1 MEKKIICLLLCTLL
15 MIIPV
20 LSVVEA
26 MNNND
31 LLSRSS
37 IRYYPSELR
46 TKDGSRKT
54 SLWLEI
60 TKLNNSNGVMEDYFG
75 LSVSI
80 SGDFGIVGV
89 SGYNERTGTAYVF
102 KRSGTTWI
110 QDASLNASD
119 AGMNDNFGYS
129 VSISGDF
136 AIVGA
141 PNDDSLTGSAYV
153 FTRTGT
159 TWVQE
164 AKLLASDGAPGD
176 WFGASVSINGDAA
189 IVGAPGDNIFLGS
202 AYVFERSGSV
212 WTQEARLNA
221 SDGALYDWF
230 GFSVSISG
238 DSAVVGAPFQT
249 SSTGASYVFTRSGTT
264 WILQQKLTASDGA
277 SYDLFGDSVSMS
289 GDSVIIGAYGDDT
302 SAGVNAGSVY
312 LFIRTGTTWTQD
324 AKVTA
329 AEGVA
334 GEQFGYAVSIN
345 EDCAIV
351 GTYQAFYDAIGS
363 AYIFKHIGTTWFE
376 EGKLCASDGKLH
388 DYFGWSVSIN
398 DTSAL
403 IGAPGDD
410 YDINIENI
418 GSAYV
423 FGQPTPDLDGKGNL
437 IWTDVK
443 PNAKVTGMFQVG
455 NIGQPGSLLNWSV
468 TSYPDWGTWTFSPS
482 GGTGLAA
489 GSWINVTATC
499 VAPDKKNTLFTGNII
514 ISNTEDLTDNCT
526 IPISLT
532 TPVIMEY
539 QLHLFFE
546 GFFKRFPIIFSVL
559 RNICGY

>member
-1 MEKKIICLLLCTLL
+1 

-20 LSVVEA
+20 LSVVGA
-26 MNNND
+26 TNNND
-31 LLSRSS
+31 VLSRSF
-37 IRYYPSELR
+37 IRYHPSELR
-46 TKDGSRKT
+46 TKEGRSKT

-60 TKLNNSNGVMEDYFG
+60 AKLNNSNGTMDDYFG

-89 SGYNERTGTAYVF
+89 PGYNEKTGTAYVF

-110 QDASLNASD
+110 QDAKLNASD

-129 VSISGDF
+129 VSISGDS

-141 PNDDSLTGSAYV
+141 PNDNSLTGSAYV

-164 AKLLASDGAPGD
+164 AKLLASDGTPGD
-176 WFGASVSINGDAA
+176 WFGDSVSINGDAA
-189 IVGAPGDNIFLGS
+189 IVGAPGDNVFLGS
-202 AYVFERSGSV
+202 AYVFERTGSV
-212 WTQEARLNA
+212 WVQEARLNA

-238 DSAVVGAPFQT
+238 DSAVVGTPFQT
-249 SSTGASYVFTRSGTT
+249 SSTGASYIFTRSGTT
-264 WILQQKLTASDGA
+264 WMLQQKLTASDGA
-277 SYDLFGDSVSMS
+277 SYDLFGDSVSMD

-302 SAGVNAGSVY
+302 SAGVNAGSAY
-312 LFIRTGTTWTQD
+312 LFTRTGTTWTED

-329 AEGVA
+329 SEGVA
-334 GEQFGYAVSIN
+334 GEQFGYAVSIS
-345 EDCAIV
+345 EDRIIV
-351 GTYQAFYDAIGS
+351 GTYQVYHEDIGS

-376 EGKLCASDGKLH
+376 EATLRASDGKLH

-398 DTSAL
+398 DNSAI

-410 YDINIENI
+410 YNINIENI

-423 FGQPTPDLDGKGNL
+423 VCQPTPPTPDLDGKGSL
-437 IWTDVK
+437 VWTDVK
-443 PNAKVTGMFQVG
+443 ANATVTGMFQVG

-468 TSYPDWGTWTFSPS
+468 TSYPSWGTWTFSPS
-482 GGTGLAA
+482 NGTGLAA

-499 VAPDKKNTLFTGNII
+499 VAPDKKNTQFTGNII
-514 ISNTEDLTDNCT
+514 ISNTKDPTDNDI
-526 IPISLT
+526 IPISLK
-532 TPVIMEY
+532 TPVCKDF
-539 QLHLFFE
+539 QFHLCFE
-546 GFFKRFPIIFSVL
+546 RFLKRFPIIFSVL
-559 RNICGY
+559 RYIFGY

>member
-1 MEKKIICLLLCTLL
+1 
-15 MIIPV
+15 MIVPV
-20 LSVVEA
+20 LSVVGA
-26 MNNND
+26 TNNND
-31 LLSRSS
+31 ILSRSS
-37 IRYYPSELR
+37 IRYHPSELR
-46 TKDGSRKT
+46 TKEGSSKT

-60 TKLNNSNGVMEDYFG
+60 AKLNNSNGTMDDYFG

-89 SGYNERTGTAYVF
+89 PGYNEKTGTAYVF

-110 QDASLNASD
+110 QDAKLNASD
-119 AGMNDNFGYS
+119 GSMNEYFGYS
-129 VSISGDF
+129 VSISGDS
-136 AIVGA
+136 AIIGA
-141 PNDDSLTGSAYV
+141 PNDNSLTGSAYV

-159 TWVQE
+159 IWVQE

-176 WFGASVSINGDAA
+176 WFGDSVSINGDAA

-202 AYVFERSGSV
+202 AYVFERTGSV
-212 WTQEARLNA
+212 WAQEARLNA
-221 SDGALYDWF
+221 SDGALYDWL

-249 SSTGASYVFTRSGTT
+249 SSTGASYIFTRSGTT
-264 WILQQKLTASDGA
+264 WMLQQKLTASDGA
-277 SYDLFGDSVSMS
+277 SYDLFGDSVSMD

-302 SAGVNAGSVY
+302 SAGVNAGSAY
-312 LFIRTGTTWTQD
+312 LFTRTGTTWTED

-329 AEGVA
+329 SEGVA

-345 EDCAIV
+345 GNRAII
-351 GTYQAFYDAIGS
+351 GTYQVYQDDIGS
-363 AYIFKHIGTTWFE
+363 AYIFKNLGTTWYE
-376 EGKLCASDGKLH
+376 EAKLCASDGKLH

-410 YDINIENI
+410 YNIGIENI

-423 FGQPTPDLDGKGNL
+423 FGQPTPDLDGKGSL

-443 PNAKVTGMFQVG
+443 ANAKVTGMFQVG

-468 TSYPDWGTWTFSPS
+468 TSYPNWGTWTFSPS
-482 GGTGLAA
+482 SGTGLAA

-499 VAPDKKNTLFTGNII
+499 VAPDKKNTQFTGNII
-514 ISNTEDLTDNCT
+514 ISNTENLTDNCI
-526 IPISLT
+526 IPISLK
-532 TPVIMEY
+532 TPVCKDY
-539 QLHLFFE
+539 QFHLFFE
-546 GFFKRFPIIFSVL
+546 GFLKRFPIIFSVL
-559 RNICGY
+559 RNIFGY